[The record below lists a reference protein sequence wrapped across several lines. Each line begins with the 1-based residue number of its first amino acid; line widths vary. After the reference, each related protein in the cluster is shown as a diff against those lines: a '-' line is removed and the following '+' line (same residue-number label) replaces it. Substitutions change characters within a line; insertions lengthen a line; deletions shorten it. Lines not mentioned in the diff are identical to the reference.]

1 MQKPRFACVTYL
13 LALACVISQPSFSF
27 AQSNFGDPLPGLT
40 ADELSRFQAGKA
52 AFEEIEGVGDGVGPV
67 FNHDSCVA
75 CHDGQATGGG
85 SAILSI
91 RIGTMTNDGF
101 DPLIGKGGPVIQ
113 TQGVV
118 GLENY
123 QYLGEV
129 IPSEA
134 TIVAQRRAPQAFGL
148 GLVDA
153 VPDSYFWLLAV
164 KQQILTPQTA
174 GWPNLV
180 TDLRTGE
187 TRVGRL
193 GWKAAVANLTNFSGD
208 AYKEEM
214 GITTPGWL
222 PDADGRRIDDEN
234 PPQGLVELLEYN
246 PANDPNETDIEDVI
260 LFTDFMTFLAPPPRG
275 TITAEVRQGEKLFSQ
290 IGCADCH
297 VPSLQTGFHSSS
309 ALQFRKF
316 SPYSD
321 FLLHDMGKLGDGIEQ
336 GQATGSEMKTA
347 PLWGLRTQPAFLH
360 DGRAATIEDAVLQHD
375 GQGKKARNR
384 FQKLTATERTLV
396 MAFLKSL

>member
-1 MQKPRFACVTYL
+1 MQNLRFIDFTWFAV
-13 LALACVISQPSFSF
+13 LASAIVQPSLSS
-27 AQSNFGDPLPGLT
+27 AQSKFGDPLPGLT

-52 AFEEIEGVGDGVGPV
+52 AFEEVEGVADGVGPV
-67 FNHDSCVA
+67 FNRDSCVA

-91 RIGTMTNDGF
+91 RIGSMTNGLF
-101 DPLIGKGGPVIQ
+101 DSLIDKGGPVIQ
-113 TQGVV
+113 TQGIV

-123 QYLGEV
+123 QYRGEA

-134 TIVAQRRAPQAFGL
+134 TIVSQRRAPQTFGL

-153 VPDSYFWLLAV
+153 VPDWYFWCLSL
-164 KQQILTPQTA
+164 KQKILTPKTA
-174 GWPNLV
+174 GRPNLV

-187 TRVGRL
+187 MRVGRL
-193 GWKAAVANLTNFSGD
+193 GWKSGIANLTNFSGD

-222 PDADGRRIDDEN
+222 FDSDGRRIDEEN

-246 PANDPNETDIEDVI
+246 PVIDPNETDIDDVM
-260 LFTDFMTFLAPPPRG
+260 LFTNFMTFLSPPPRG
-275 TITAEVRQGEKLFSQ
+275 TMTAPVREGDKIFSQ

-297 VPSLQTGFHSSS
+297 VPSLRTGLHQTA
-309 ALQFRKF
+309 ALQFRTF

-321 FLLHDMGKLGDGIEQ
+321 FLLHDMGALGDGIEQ
-336 GQATGSEMKTA
+336 GQATGSEMRTA
-347 PLWGLRTQPAFLH
+347 PLWGLRTQPSFLH

-375 GQGKKARNR
+375 GQGRQARNR
-384 FQKLTATERTLV
+384 FQKLMSAERKLL